1 MTGSSGKSTLG
12 PWTRQSEWSG
22 IVVNVSSESCVGT
35 QLRSFGV
42 ILNQQ
47 GYPAATV
54 SCVLGLY
61 LLVYSE
67 WPLTNKVIGSRESR
81 EGTLPLSLPRR
92 LIQDRH
98 WRQLQDSQRSEK
110 GAIPLTRERR
120 RRWSRSP
127 GYQRCGVLC
136 RRPQLRGVRVDLAAG
151 SGSVGR
157 CSRDCGDMFSS
168 SPLSSPR
175 YASRLL
181 GSHGTGGE
189 LEGLPLIDFLPC
201 VCPRRL
207 HCLHLISALPGSLG

>member
-1 MTGSSGKSTLG
+1 MSWRSWLTTPPLSASAARKVFGKRTPRSCDFGTQSRQCEWTLILSSVTGSSGESTLG

-54 SCVLGLY
+54 SCVLGLC
-61 LLVYSE
+61 LLIHSE

-110 GAIPLTRERR
+110 GGIPSTRRGGDVDR
-120 RRWSRSP
+120 
-127 GYQRCGVLC
+127 VL
-136 RRPQLRGVRVDLAAG
+136 LATNAVEYPADG
-151 SGSVGR
+151 HSSVV
-157 CSRDCGDMFSS
+157 S
-168 SPLSSPR
+168 
-175 YASRLL
+175 
-181 GSHGTGGE
+181 E
-189 LEGLPLIDFLPC
+189 WI
-201 VCPRRL
+201 
-207 HCLHLISALPGSLG
+207 